1 MASEKDELL
10 MDLGTL
16 HIGFYPCLTRKGT
29 LLELVNMDMNA
40 D

>member
-16 HIGFYPCLTRKGT
+16 HIAFCPCLPRKRAT
-29 LLELVNMDMNA
+29 LELAKGEMNA